1 MRQHH
6 HHTDGECQELLQ
18 QLNAYVDG
26 ELVAE
31 LCQELQQHLD
41 DCPDC
46 EVVFETLSRTVAF
59 YRNLD
64 EEPAELP
71 ADVEARLF
79 QRLSLSPCS
88 GLQAEG

>member
-1 MRQHH
+1 MSHH
-6 HHTDGECQELLQ
+6 HHTDTECQELLQ

-26 ELVAE
+26 ELAAE

-46 EVVFETLSRTVAF
+46 EVVFETLTRTVAL

-88 GLQAEG
+88 GLPAEG